1 MYKINEETHK
11 QPYTMLIPAMLDMH
25 FPLLKFAFFSK
36 KYYPV
41 VLDAEEKITNVG
53 LKYTHND
60 LCYPA
65 ILIVGQIISALKSG
79 KYDPEKTVILEPQCG
94 DACRGSN
101 YVPII
106 RKALDKAGFEQ
117 VPILSLNIK
126 NLKQVQKLPIS
137 VGMAVRAVAAVFYSD
152 LLMILKNQ
160 IVPYEV
166 NSGETDRC
174 VQGWTAV
181 LSGDLKRGTNFTIRA
196 MKQRFHTIA
205 EEFNKIP
212 RKKAELPKIA
222 IVGELYIKY
231 CRLGNWNLEKFLR
244 EMKCEY
250 SINGFS
256 WYALYYV
263 DSHMEDELFLKK
275 QVYRLVLQF
284 LSALQGAMVSAI
296 REQGFHCMDAF
307 PQFKKNAKGLMPS
320 SCTVG
325 DGWLIGA
332 EIVNHDQN
340 GFCKIIGAQ
349 PFGCLCNH
357 VCGKG
362 IYSALQ
368 RKLQGVQLVAVDFD
382 ASGVDALL
390 KNRICLLFQS

>member
-1 MYKINEETHK
+1 MYKIDEETHN

-25 FPLLKFAFFSK
+25 FPLLKFAFYSK

-41 VLDAEEKITNVG
+41 VLDVEERVTNVG

-65 ILIVGQIISALKSG
+65 ILIVGQVISALKSG
-79 KYDPEKTVILEPQCG
+79 RYDPGKTVILEPQCG

-117 VPILSLNIK
+117 VPILSLNSK

-137 VGMAVRAVAAVFYSD
+137 AGMAVRAMAAVFYSD

-160 IVPYEV
+160 ITPYEV
-166 NSGETDRC
+166 NSGETDLC
-174 VQGWTAV
+174 VQRWTAL
-181 LSGDLKRGTNFTIRA
+181 LSGELKRGRQHTIRA

-205 EEFNKIP
+205 EEFDKIP
-212 RKKAELPKIA
+212 RKKADLPKIA

-231 CRLGNWNLEKFLR
+231 CHLGNWNLEKFLR

-263 DSHMEDELFLKK
+263 DSHMEDEHFLRKH
-275 QVYRLVLQF
+275 VYRLVLQF
-284 LSALQGAMVSAI
+284 LSALQGAMVFAKSLAPSRLAVYAI
-296 REQGFHCMDAF
+296 MCAEKGF
-307 PQFKKNAKGLMPS
+307 
-320 SCTVG
+320 
-325 DGWLIGA
+325 I
-332 EIVNHDQN
+332 
-340 GFCKIIGAQ
+340 Q
-349 PFGCLCNH
+349 PCSENCRGCN
-357 VCGKG
+357 
-362 IYSALQ
+362 
-368 RKLQGVQLVAVDFD
+368 
-382 ASGVDALL
+382 
-390 KNRICLLFQS
+390 